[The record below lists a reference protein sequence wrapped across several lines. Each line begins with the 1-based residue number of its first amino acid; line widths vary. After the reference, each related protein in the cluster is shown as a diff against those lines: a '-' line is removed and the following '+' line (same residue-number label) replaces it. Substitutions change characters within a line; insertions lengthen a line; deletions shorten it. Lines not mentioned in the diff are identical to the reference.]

1 MDPYIGEIRIFGGN
15 FPPRD
20 WAFCDGQLIAISSN
34 PVLYS
39 ILGTKYGGD
48 GKMTFAL
55 PNLRGSAPMNQG
67 EGFGLTPRTAGETGG
82 DANITLLQND
92 IPAHTHVPNSCSTPT
107 EDTPTGAKWSSTVGR
122 GAVIPYSNT
131 SDGTQLSP
139 QAIGI
144 TGGTQPHNNMQ
155 PYLGLS
161 FIICVSGGAFP
172 PRE

>member
-20 WAFCDGQLIAISSN
+20 WAFCNGQLISIASN

-39 ILGTKYGGD
+39 IVGTKYGGD
-48 GKMTFAL
+48 GKTTFAL
-55 PNLRGSAPMNQG
+55 PNLRGTAPMNQG
-67 EGFGLTPRTAGETGG
+67 EAPGLTPRVVGETGG
-82 DANITLLQND
+82 ASSITLLQSD
-92 IPAHTHVPNSCSTPT
+92 IPAHTHVPNVCSTPT
-107 EDTPTGAKWSSTVGR
+107 EATLAGAKWSSTVGR

-131 SDGTQLSP
+131 SDGTQLSS
-139 QAIGI
+139 QAIGT

-161 FIICVSGGAFP
+161 FIICVRGGNFP
-172 PRE
+172 VRG

>member
-20 WAFCDGQLIAISSN
+20 WAFCDGQLISIPSN
-34 PVLYS
+34 PVLYTV
-39 ILGTKYGGD
+39 LGTKYGGD
-48 GKMTFAL
+48 GKTTFAL

-67 EGFGLTPRTAGETGG
+67 EGPALTPRVAGETGG
-82 DANITLLQND
+82 DVNITLLQND
-92 IPAHTHVPNSCSTPT
+92 IPAHTHVPNACVTPT
-107 EDTPTGAKWSSTVGR
+107 ADTPTGAKWSSTVGR
-122 GAVIPYSNT
+122 GSVIPYSNT

-139 QAIGI
+139 QAIGT

-161 FIICVSGGAFP
+161 FIICVSGGNFP
-172 PRE
+172 SKG